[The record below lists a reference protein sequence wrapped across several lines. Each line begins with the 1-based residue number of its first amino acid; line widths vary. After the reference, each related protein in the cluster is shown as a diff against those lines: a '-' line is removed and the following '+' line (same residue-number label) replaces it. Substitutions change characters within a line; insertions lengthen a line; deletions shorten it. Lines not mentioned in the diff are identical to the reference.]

1 MPRRTSIADAA
12 RIEKADDLSNIVQD
26 KRNHKRA
33 DAKRNRRNRHYV
45 KLLLK
50 HLPQQPDESTE

>member
-26 KRNHKRA
+26 RRNHKRA
-33 DAKRNRRNRHYV
+33 DAKRNRRDRHYV
-45 KLLLK
+45 EVVLK
-50 HLPQQPDESTE
+50 HILQSTE